1 MTNGWRRPSDR
12 GKSKRLFEA
21 KKKGIKVTLRN
32 YAKDSQLDKMKAKG
46 FFPHFQYDGGAWA
59 MAYLR
64 YLTGTNKG
72 VFTNYYKDIAELERT
87 WRKEREDELRL
98 ADVF

>member
-1 MTNGWRRPSDR
+1 
-12 GKSKRLFEA
+12 
-21 KKKGIKVTLRN
+21 
-32 YAKDSQLDKMKAKG
+32 
-46 FFPHFQYDGGAWA
+46 

-72 VFTNYYKDIAELERT
+72 VFTNYYKDLAELERT
-87 WRKEREDELRL
+87 WRKERKDELRL